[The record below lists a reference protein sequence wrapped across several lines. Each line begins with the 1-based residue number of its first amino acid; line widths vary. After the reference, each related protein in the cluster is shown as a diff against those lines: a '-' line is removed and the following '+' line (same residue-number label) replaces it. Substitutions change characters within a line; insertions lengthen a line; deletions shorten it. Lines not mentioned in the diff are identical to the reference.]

1 MQEATGRREAL
12 VEAEA
17 IVLERGGRAVLQDA
31 GVRVAPG
38 EIVTLIG
45 PNGAG
50 KTSLL
55 RVVLGLAR
63 PRAGRVVRRAGLR
76 VGYMPQRLAVDPVL
90 PLTAGRFLS
99 LAGRGLDARIAGALE
114 EAGAGHLRD
123 TPMQGLSG
131 GETQRV
137 LLARALLREPDLLV
151 LDEPA
156 QGVDVTGQVEL
167 FELIRRVRD
176 RRGCGVLMASHDLHL
191 VMAATDTVVCLN
203 GHVCCTGHPE
213 AVSRHPAYL
222 ELLGPLAKGLA
233 VYTHAHD
240 HRHDVHGHVVGEGN
254 APGHEHHDHAHGH
267 GHGHHGHQHTH
278 GART

>member
-1 MQEATGRREAL
+1 MSGAL
-12 VEAEA
+12 IEAEG
-17 IVLERGGRAVLQDA
+17 IVLERGGRAVLSDVA
-31 GVRVAPG
+31 VRVAKG
-38 EIVTLIG
+38 EIVSLIG

-63 PRAGRVVRRAGLR
+63 PKAGRVARAPGLR
-76 VGYMPQRLAVDPVL
+76 IGYMPQRLSIDPIL
-90 PLTAGRFLS
+90 PMTAGRFLM
-99 LAGRGLDARIAGALE
+99 LAGRGLEGRIAQALDEVGA
-114 EAGAGHLRD
+114 ARVAA
-123 TPMQGLSG
+123 TPMQALSG

-167 FELIRRVRD
+167 FELIRKVRD
-176 RRGCGVLMASHDLHL
+176 ARGCGVLMASHDLHL
-191 VMAATDTVVCLN
+191 VMAATDTVICLN

-222 ELLGPLAKGLA
+222 ELLGPLAGGLA

-240 HRHDVHGHVVGEGN
+240 HRHEVDGHVVGD
-254 APGHEHHDHAHGH
+254 AHGHDHGHPHHHDHAPGRD
-267 GHGHHGHQHTH
+267 
-278 GART
+278 ARRRDTLPAR